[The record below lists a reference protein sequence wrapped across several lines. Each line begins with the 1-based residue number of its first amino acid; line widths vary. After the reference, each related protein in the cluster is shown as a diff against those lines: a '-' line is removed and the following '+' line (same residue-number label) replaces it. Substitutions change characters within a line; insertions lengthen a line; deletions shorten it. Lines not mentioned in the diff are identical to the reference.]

1 MINAHAIETEAAFR
15 RFEWERAISSFTRV
29 DEATRRPTAARRFSR
44 PVFGG
49 WARTQAHI
57 TISIPWFT
65 RQNVAACV

>member
-1 MINAHAIETEAAFR
+1 MVNAHAIETEAAFR
-15 RFEWERAISSFTRV
+15 RFEWERAVANSTRL
-29 DEATRRPTAARRFSR
+29 DEAARRPAVSR
-44 PVFGG
+44 QFPRPGFGG